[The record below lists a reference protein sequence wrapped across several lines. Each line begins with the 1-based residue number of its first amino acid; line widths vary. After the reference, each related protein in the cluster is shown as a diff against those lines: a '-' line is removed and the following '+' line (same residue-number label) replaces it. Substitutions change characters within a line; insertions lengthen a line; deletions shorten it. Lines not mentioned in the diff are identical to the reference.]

1 MNQKKE
7 YTIMIVDDRE
17 LNLQLMSD
25 LLKISGFNVIVAEDG
40 EMALEKLK
48 NELPDL
54 ILLDVLMPG
63 INGFETCRRLQSSEN
78 TKNIPV
84 IFMTSISE
92 SQDKIRGLKLG
103 AVDYIVKPFKEEELL
118 ARINIHIRLQEEIKE
133 RTQAEIEL
141 QKAKVELE
149 ERVKERTAKLS
160 QYLADL
166 QEIQIQLIKS
176 EQMSSIGELITG
188 IAHELNN
195 PVSIVVGNIALAET
209 YLQGII
215 NHIKLYQKEFP
226 NPGSIIEKDA
236 EKMDIDFLIKELPQ
250 MLSSIKLA
258 SDRIRETSVSLRSF
272 ARADSMS
279 KVPFNINDGI
289 ESNLKILQ
297 HRLKANN
304 QRPEIK
310 IVKNYGDLP
319 KINCYP
325 HALNQVL
332 MNLLVNAI
340 DSLEEFNYKKNRTYQ
355 EILQN
360 SNCINITTS
369 VIESDEVEI
378 IIADNGLGMLA
389 HLKDQLSEAVE
400 DIKPSNKKNSLG
412 FSINHL
418 IVVDKHRGQLKCNS
432 LPKQGTEF
440 VIKLPI

>member
-1 MNQKKE
+1 
-7 YTIMIVDDRE
+7 MIVDDRE
-17 LNLQLMSD
+17 LNLKLMSN

-40 EMALEKLK
+40 EIALEKLK

-54 ILLDVLMPG
+54 ILLDVRMPR
-63 INGFETCRRLQSSEN
+63 INGFEICRHLQSSEN

-92 SQDKIRGLKLG
+92 SQEKIRGLKLG
-103 AVDYIVKPFKEEELL
+103 AVDYIVEPFKEEELL

-133 RTQAEIEL
+133 RTKAEIKLE
-141 QKAKVELE
+141 KAKVELE
-149 ERVKERTAKLS
+149 ERVKEKTAELS
-160 QYLADL
+160 QSIADL
-166 QEIQIQLIKS
+166 KETQFQLIQN

-195 PVSIVVGNIALAET
+195 PVSIVVGNITLAEK

-215 NHIKLYQKEFP
+215 NHIKLYQKQFP
-226 NPGSIIEKDA
+226 CPGSIIEKDA
-236 EKMDIDFLIKELPQ
+236 EKMDIYFMIEELPK

-272 ARADSMS
+272 SRADSMS
-279 KVPFNINDGI
+279 KVPFDVNDAI
-289 ESNLKILQ
+289 DSNLKILQ
-297 HRLKANN
+297 HRFKANN
-304 QRPEIK
+304 QRPEIE

-340 DSLEEFNYKKNRTYQ
+340 NSLEEFNYKKNRTYQ

-360 SNCINITTS
+360 PNRINIATS
-369 VIESDEVEI
+369 VIESYGVEI
-378 IIADNGLGMLA
+378 IIADNGVGMLA
-389 HLKDQLSEAVE
+389 HLKDKLSQAFEGL
-400 DIKPSNKKNSLG
+400 KPSHKRNSLG
-412 FSINHL
+412 LSMNHL
-418 IVVDKHRGQLKCNS
+418 IVVDKHRGKLECNS

-440 VIKLPI
+440 IIKLPI

>member
-1 MNQKKE
+1 MNHKKQH
-7 YTIMIVDDRE
+7 TIMIVDDRE
-17 LNLQLMSD
+17 LNLKLMSN

-40 EMALEKLK
+40 EIALEKLK

-54 ILLDVLMPG
+54 ILLDVRMPR
-63 INGFETCRRLQSSEN
+63 INGFEICRHLQSSEN

-92 SQDKIRGLKLG
+92 SQEKIRGLKLG
-103 AVDYIVKPFKEEELL
+103 AVDYIVEPFKEEELL

-133 RTQAEIEL
+133 RTKAEIKLE
-141 QKAKVELE
+141 KAKVELE
-149 ERVKERTAKLS
+149 ERVKEKTAELS
-160 QYLADL
+160 QSIADL
-166 QEIQIQLIKS
+166 KETQFQLIQN

-195 PVSIVVGNIALAET
+195 PVSIVVGNITLAEK

-215 NHIKLYQKEFP
+215 NHIKLYQKQFP
-226 NPGSIIEKDA
+226 CPGSIIEKDA
-236 EKMDIDFLIKELPQ
+236 EKMDIYFMIEELPK

-272 ARADSMS
+272 SRADSMS
-279 KVPFNINDGI
+279 KVPFDVNDAI
-289 ESNLKILQ
+289 DSNLKILQ
-297 HRLKANN
+297 HRFKANN
-304 QRPEIK
+304 QRPEIE

-340 DSLEEFNYKKNRTYQ
+340 NSLEEFNYKKNRTYQ

-360 SNCINITTS
+360 PNRINIATS
-369 VIESDEVEI
+369 VIESYGVEI
-378 IIADNGLGMLA
+378 IIADNGVGMLA
-389 HLKDQLSEAVE
+389 HLKDKLSQAFEGL
-400 DIKPSNKKNSLG
+400 KPSHKRNSLG
-412 FSINHL
+412 LSMNHL
-418 IVVDKHRGQLKCNS
+418 IVVDKHRGKLECNS

-440 VIKLPI
+440 IIKLPI